1 VLAGVVE
8 RPVPEAE
15 VTRARRYLVGAHDI
29 GLQRAGALA
38 STMAFD
44 EAFGLGHDAWRR
56 YADAVRAVTAADLQ
70 RVAKRVLR
78 LDASTLAV
86 LAPEGTVVPGVEAEE

>member
-1 VLAGVVE
+1 MLAGVVE

-44 EAFGLGHDAWRR
+44 GAFSLGHDAWRR
-56 YADAVRAVTAADLQ
+56 YADAVRAVTAEDVQ
-70 RVAKRVLR
+70 RVAQRVLR
-78 LDASTLAV
+78 LDAPTLAV
-86 LAPEGTVVPGVEAEE
+86 LAPEGTTVPGAEEGE